1 MFETAELGHK
11 TSKEEWKERVP
22 ALREGLLEAQVRLRE
37 LKLRVVVLFAG
48 VDGAGKGETAN
59 LLNEWMDPHLLV
71 TRAFTKPTAEER
83 ERPYLWRF
91 WRDMPGRGEMGI
103 FLSAWYSQPLVD
115 RVHGRTSM
123 RDLDERLEEILSFER
138 TLQQDG
144 VLVLKFWM
152 HLSKKAQKR
161 RFKALEAD
169 PLQKWRVTKRDWRH
183 WGLYDQF
190 IQTGEHII
198 ARTSRGGAPWK
209 IVEGE
214 DHRYRSL
221 TVGEFLLETVQRHV
235 AERERQLALAA
246 EKRAEEPAA
255 PPAEA
260 AKAEGTA
267 PADAPAPTTVLSGL
281 DMARTLER
289 DDYREKI
296 VRYQSR
302 LSLLQRTARERK
314 ISTILTFEGWDA
326 AGKGGVIRRMVAA
339 LEARDYQV
347 ISITKPTDEE
357 YDHHYMWR
365 FWRHL
370 PRAGRFTIFDRSWYG
385 RVLVER
391 IEGFAS
397 ERDWRRA
404 YGEIND
410 FERQL
415 VDHGIVLAKFWIH
428 ITPEE
433 QEQRFEARRVVPYK
447 RWKLTPEDWRNRH
460 RWRDYELAVHDMVE
474 RTSTPIAPWHIVEGN
489 DKRYARIKVLET
501 VCDTLERALEQK
513 PDEAGAR

>member
-11 TSKEEWKERVP
+11 NSKSDWKERVP
-22 ALREGLLEAQVRLRE
+22 ALREELLEAQVRLRE
-37 LKLRVVVLFAG
+37 LGLRAVVLFAG

-71 TRAFTKPTAEER
+71 TRAFTKPTREER

-91 WRDMPGRGEMGI
+91 WRDMPGRGQIGI

-115 RVHGRTSM
+115 RVHGRTSI
-123 RDLDERLEEILSFER
+123 RDLDDRLEEILSFER

-144 VLVLKFWM
+144 VVVLKFWM
-152 HLSKKAQKR
+152 HLSRKAQKQ
-161 RFKALEAD
+161 RFKTLEAD

-183 WGLYDQF
+183 WHLYDEF
-190 IQTGEHII
+190 IRTGEHII

-209 IVEGE
+209 IVEGA

-221 TVGEFLLETVQRHV
+221 TVGEFLRDTLQRHI
-235 AERERQLALAA
+235 ADSERHIALAK
-246 EKRAEEPAA
+246 EGDNTK
-255 PPAEA
+255 AEA
-260 AKAEGTA
+260 AASETPQPDDG
-267 PADAPAPTTVLSGL
+267 PAPKTVLSRL
-281 DMARTLER
+281 DMSKALGADE
-289 DDYREKI
+289 YREQLL
-296 VRYQSR
+296 RYQAR

-314 ISTILTFEGWDA
+314 ISTILAFEGWDA
-326 AGKGGVIRRMVAA
+326 AGKGGAIRRMAAA

-357 YDHHYMWR
+357 YAHHYMWR

-397 ERDWRRA
+397 EREWRRA

-415 VDHGIVLAKFWIH
+415 ASHGIVLAKFWIH

-433 QEQRFEARRVVPYK
+433 QERRFKARHVVPYK
-447 RWKLTPEDWRNRH
+447 RWKLTPEDWRNRN
-460 RWRDYELAVHDMVE
+460 RWREYELAVHDMIE
-474 RTSTPIAPWHIVEGN
+474 RTSTPSAPWQIVEGN

-501 VCDTLERALEQK
+501 VCDTLEKALEQK
-513 PDEAGAR
+513 PDEFGAR

>member
-11 TSKEEWKERVP
+11 TPKTDWKERVP

-37 LKLRVVVLFAG
+37 LGLRAVVLFAG

-71 TRAFTKPTAEER
+71 TRAFTKPTREER

-91 WRDMPGRGEMGI
+91 WRDMPGRGEIGI

-123 RDLDERLEEILSFER
+123 RELDDRLEEILSFER

-161 RFKALEAD
+161 RFKTLEAD

-183 WGLYDQF
+183 WNLYDHF

-221 TVGEFLLETVQRHV
+221 TVGEFLLDTLQRHI
-235 AERERQLALAA
+235 AEKERQLAMAA
-246 EKRAEEPAA
+246 ERKAEETEA
-255 PPAEA
+255 PPAEEA
-260 AKAEGTA
+260 QGEEAQ
-267 PADAPAPTTVLSGL
+267 PPTTVLSRL
-281 DMARTLER
+281 DMSKSLER
-289 DDYREKI
+289 DDYREKLM
-296 VRYQSR
+296 RYQAR

-314 ISTILTFEGWDA
+314 ISTILVFEGWDA
-326 AGKGGVIRRMVAA
+326 AGKGGAIRRMVAA

-357 YDHHYMWR
+357 YAHHYMWR

-391 IEGFAS
+391 IEGFAT
-397 ERDWRRA
+397 EREWRRA

-415 VDHGIVLAKFWIH
+415 VHHGIVLAKFWVN

-433 QEQRFEARRVVPYK
+433 QEQRFEARRIVPFK
-447 RWKLTPEDWRNRH
+447 RWKLTPEDWRNRN
-460 RWRDYELAVHDMVE
+460 RWHDYELAVHDMVE

-489 DKRYARIKVLET
+489 DKRYARIKILET
-501 VCDTLERALEQK
+501 VCNTLEKALEQK
-513 PDEAGAR
+513 PDELGAR